1 MRIPGSLNR
10 QPGEMTPREI
20 EVVGLLC
27 RGYTYPQIAE
37 RLQTTK
43 ECARETV
50 KRARRATECETVY
63 QLVAEFSA
71 QREKRAKT
79 PKGAE

>member
-1 MRIPGSLNR
+1 MRTPDSLNR

-27 RGYTYPQIAE
+27 RGYTYHQIAE
-37 RLQTTK
+37 RLKMTD

-50 KRARRATECETVY
+50 KRARMATECETVY
-63 QLVAEFSA
+63 QLVAEFA
-71 QREKRAKT
+71 AMREKQRRT
-79 PKGAE
+79 MSN

>member
-1 MRIPGSLNR
+1 MRTPGSLNR
-10 QPGEMTPREI
+10 QPGEMTSREI

-37 RLQTTK
+37 RLKMTE

-50 KRARRATECETVY
+50 KRARRETECETVY

-71 QREKRAKT
+71 QREKSKIERT
-79 PKGAE
+79 L